1 MSDSLRAMEL
11 KKKKGREEVK
21 ERTLRIVNRVPGSAS
36 MKI

>member
-1 MSDSLRAMEL
+1 MEL

-21 ERTLRIVNRVPGSAS
+21 ERNLRIVNRVPGSAS